1 MLLAATTRATRTTII
16 RQSRA
21 LSSQG
26 SDAVEKLR
34 SVLEEYR
41 LQNYAQELPG
51 RFKKDIVRAA
61 TVENTDR
68 IAVGGMERVL
78 SNIGATNKI
87 SSTEINTI
95 FQELGNGTGEISIN
109 RFSSLI

>member
-1 MLLAATTRATRTTII
+1 MMLLAATTRATRTTII

-41 LQNYAQELPG
+41 LQ
-51 RFKKDIVRAA
+51 K
-61 TVENTDR
+61 
-68 IAVGGMERVL
+68 
-78 SNIGATNKI
+78 
-87 SSTEINTI
+87 
-95 FQELGNGTGEISIN
+95 
-109 RFSSLI
+109 